1 MWEEL
6 AINTHTNEANTNPK
20 QILTSSKTKRNQN
33 TFWAINN
40 TGTDLITLNIDLSE
54 NYIKV
59 HRCSVSLVIRDMQ
72 TKLTMGYHYTTVR
85 MAKMRKEWSKWNF
98 HTLLVEM

>member
-33 TFWAINN
+33 TFWTNN

-59 HRCSVSLVIRDMQ
+59 HR
-72 TKLTMGYHYTTVR
+72 
-85 MAKMRKEWSKWNF
+85 KMFNIIS
-98 HTLLVEM
+98 H

>member
-1 MWEEL
+1 MWGEL

-33 TFWAINN
+33 TFWTINN

-59 HRCSVSLVIRDMQ
+59 HR
-72 TKLTMGYHYTTVR
+72 
-85 MAKMRKEWSKWNF
+85 KMFNIIS
-98 HTLLVEM
+98 H